1 MTKCLKC
8 RKEGIIHFDYSG
20 ADLCQGHFCQFV
32 EKRVQREVK
41 SQGKMPK
48 GSTLAVAVSG
58 GKDSMSMLYILHKIF
73 GEHRGVRLVALT
85 VDEGISGYKKGALKI
100 VAGFCK
106 ANDIRLEKYSFKKE
120 FGIEMDKV
128 AGLGKG
134 HRPCAYCGVLRRS
147 LLNRKAREL
156 GASRIALGHNLDD
169 MAQSILMNM
178 ANADVNRLVRLGPH
192 VQVQEGLVPRML
204 PLRTIPEE
212 ETKLYASIREIPF
225 LDAHCPYRPRAHR
238 LGFHGMIKDLEK
250 GTPGTRHAI
259 LSSYDQIIIAL
270 RKYYQPVKLQRCKK
284 CGEPAMESTCK
295 ACEMLEKL
303 RGAGPGKR

>member
-8 RKEGIIHFDYSG
+8 RKESVIHFDYSG
-20 ADLCQGHFCQFV
+20 ADLCQEHFCQFV

-41 SQGKMPK
+41 SQARLPK
-48 GSTLAVAVSG
+48 GSALAVAVSG
-58 GKDSMSMLYILHKIF
+58 GKDSMSMLYILDRIF
-73 GEHRGVRLVALT
+73 GENRGIQLVALT

-106 ANDIRLEKYSFKKE
+106 ANDIQLEKYSFKKE
-120 FGIEMDKV
+120 FGIEMDNV

-156 GASRIALGHNLDD
+156 GAVRIALGHNLDD

-178 ANADVNRLVRLGPH
+178 ANGDVQRLVRLGPH

-238 LGFHGMIKDLEK
+238 LGFSDIVKGLEK
-250 GTPGTRHAI
+250 DTPGTRHSI

-270 RKYYQPVKLQRCKK
+270 RKYYPQVKLQKCRK
-284 CGEPAMESTCK
+284 CGEPAMESICK
-295 ACEMLEKL
+295 ACELLGRL
-303 RGAGPGKR
+303 RGAGL